1 MNEKFYKIS
10 EVVKLL
16 GISKPTLYNWEK
28 QGLLKIQRSK
38 SGGLNFISQSE
49 LDKIQNKE
57 TNNKENEKIVIYCRV
72 SSTVNKNNLKTQKER
87 LLNYCNAKG
96 YKVEKIIEEFGSG
109 INDKRPKL
117 EKLLKEQDFTK
128 IVVEHKDRLS
138 RFGFNYLE
146 VLLNKNNIDIEVINN
161 VDTDEEDIIQDFISI
176 ITSYCARIYG
186 KRRSKRNTEKLIK
199 ELNNEQSI

>member
-1 MNEKFYKIS
+1 
-10 EVVKLL
+10 
-16 GISKPTLYNWEK
+16 
-28 QGLLKIQRSK
+28 
-38 SGGLNFISQSE
+38 
-49 LDKIQNKE
+49 
-57 TNNKENEKIVIYCRV
+57 
-72 SSTVNKNNLKTQKER
+72 

>member
-38 SGGLNFISQSE
+38 SGGLNFIFQSE

-128 IVVEHKDRLS
+128 IVVEHKDRLI

>member
-176 ITSYCARIYG
+176 ITSYCVRIYG

>member
-109 INDKRPKL
+109 INDKRPKV

-176 ITSYCARIYG
+176 ITSYCVRIYG